1 MLPNSNRDT
10 HASEIQPMTCK
21 DREYSATDK
30 IVLIFDD
37 ALCTVF
43 GHPPRNRPSPAE
55 DTSLGEE
62 PSDKIRS
69 ARLMRVNHSGE
80 VCAQALYQA
89 QALTS
94 RSDSVRSAME
104 NASREENDHLSWC
117 EERLEQLDSHTS
129 LLNPI
134 WYAGSFV
141 IGSVFGLAGDR
152 WNLGF
157 LAETERQVV
166 KHLENHLEKLPEDDR
181 RSRAIVEQM
190 RDDEDSHATQ
200 AVNAGAAELPRPI
213 KRLMSLT
220 SKIMTTAAARI

>member
-1 MLPNSNRDT
+1 
-10 HASEIQPMTCK
+10 MTCK
-21 DREYSATDK
+21 DREYSATDN
-30 IVLIFDD
+30 IVFILDD

-55 DTSLGEE
+55 DQGAGEE

-69 ARLMRVNHSGE
+69 AQLMRVNHAGE

-89 QALTS
+89 QAVTS

-104 NASREENDHLSWC
+104 TASREENDHLSWC

-129 LLNPI
+129 LLNPV

-166 KHLENHLEKLPEDDR
+166 KHLESHLEKLPEDDR
-181 RSRAIVEQM
+181 KSRAIVEQM

-200 AVNAGAAELPRPI
+200 AVNAGAAELPRPV

-220 SKIMTTAAARI
+220 SKIMTSTAARI